1 MSPIERSGRNLQ
13 RRRIVERIEIDA
25 PRLEMGAG
33 LIEAFDAASAAEE
46 MIGRAG
52 AEAIADQPVF
62 PTEKAEI
69 AVRDDQVAEAR
80 HRADGAVA
88 IADLAHPLQVR
99 LKPTRLAGAAP
110 LDPPALRQVLAHPAP
125 LSPPAPP

>member
-1 MSPIERSGRNLQ
+1 MVLGIGRTAASGQRRFRALPMAPIERSGRNLQ

-62 PTEKAEI
+62 PTERSEERRVGKEC
-69 AVRDDQVAEAR
+69 VSTCRSR
-80 HRADGAVA
+80 W
-88 IADLAHPLQVR
+88 
-99 LKPTRLAGAAP
+99 
-110 LDPPALRQVLAHPAP
+110 
-125 LSPPAPP
+125 SPYH